1 MMFFWE
7 IYEFFRTVIEHR
19 RAAASALTLLLSS
32 NNLLTGF
39 EQLRY

>member
-19 RAAASALTLLLSS
+19 RAAASALSS
-32 NNLLTGF
+32 NNLLTGY